1 MIERDRIVID
11 KSDHSIR
18 RFGDV
23 DIRLFFRQDER
34 FKEFMY
40 KLIEKV

>member
-11 KSDHSIR
+11 KSDYTIR

-23 DIRLFFRQDER
+23 DIRPLFRQDER
-34 FKEFMY
+34 FKKFIY
-40 KLIEKV
+40 KLIEEV